1 MLRRLFGGRSKAE
14 SPPRQATHAWELQVG
29 DFVKFGFVAPHGLSQ
44 AELQVAAVHA
54 LDLGGPQKIRRV
66 ITLDGGAEGRYS
78 LWQDERSA
86 LAVAHEI
93 NRPVVERLFDVDEFA
108 RLFDP
113 DQSPNLTLHRR
124 QELPELEG
132 WTTSVY
138 RQEAAEQAYR
148 HARDPAL
155 TTIDDQLGAG
165 RRRVRSFSA
174 GWRSAPLRRRSRR
187 ARRRSDRCDVD
198 RHRVRIDRRGDVVGV
213 SLA

>member
-155 TTIDDQLGAG
+155 TTIDDQLGADAEG
-165 RRRVRSFSA
+165 FDHFRLVGDRRRFAVEVAVLDGGRTDVTLIAIGSESIVEEMWSA
-174 GWRSAPLRRRSRR
+174 
-187 ARRRSDRCDVD
+187 
-198 RHRVRIDRRGDVVGV
+198 
-213 SLA
+213 